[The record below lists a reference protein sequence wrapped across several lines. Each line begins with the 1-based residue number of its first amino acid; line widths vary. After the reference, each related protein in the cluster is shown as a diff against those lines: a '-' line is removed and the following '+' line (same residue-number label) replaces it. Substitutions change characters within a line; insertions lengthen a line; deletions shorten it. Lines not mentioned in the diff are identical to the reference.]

1 MSSILRRRALAA
13 LALTMMAATAFAQV
27 SAAAPTGGAAMN
39 HLHWRYIALA
49 AVLPPAVGLIVAFPF
64 WRKRRMTLGNIFA
77 AAIIFATSIGLI
89 LREYAE
95 LDRITTE
102 CLDAGIPC
110 FPVPSAFTRFA
121 IYAFIGLLQV
131 IALFSLS
138 LIVEDRIRRKDYA
151 PEWR

>member
-1 MSSILRRRALAA
+1 
-13 LALTMMAATAFAQV
+13 
-27 SAAAPTGGAAMN
+27 MN
-39 HLHWRYIALA
+39 HLNWRYIAFA
-49 AVLPPAVGLIVAFPF
+49 ALVPPLVGLIAAFPF

-77 AAIIFATSIGLI
+77 SAIIFATSIGLI

-95 LDRITTE
+95 IDKATTE

-131 IALFSLS
+131 IVLFSLS
-138 LIVEDRIRRKDYA
+138 LVVEERIRRREYA

>member
-1 MSSILRRRALAA
+1 
-13 LALTMMAATAFAQV
+13 
-27 SAAAPTGGAAMN
+27 MN
-39 HLHWRYIALA
+39 HLNWRYIVFASVVPPLA
-49 AVLPPAVGLIVAFPF
+49 GLIVAFPF

-77 AAIIFATSIGLI
+77 TALIFATSIGLI

-95 LDRITTE
+95 IDKITTE
-102 CLDAGIPC
+102 CLDNGIPC

-131 IALFSLS
+131 IAFFSLS
-138 LIVEDRIRRKDYA
+138 LVVDERIRRRDYS

>member
-1 MSSILRRRALAA
+1 
-13 LALTMMAATAFAQV
+13 
-27 SAAAPTGGAAMN
+27 MN
-39 HLHWRYIALA
+39 HLNWRYIILA
-49 AVLPPAVGLIVAFPF
+49 AIVPPLVGLIVAFPF

-77 AAIIFATSIGLI
+77 TAIIFATSIGLI

-95 LDRITTE
+95 IDKITTE

-131 IALFSLS
+131 IAFFSFSLV
-138 LIVEDRIRRKDYA
+138 VEERMRRRDYS